1 MHRTV
6 NLFLL
11 LLALASAFALYALK
25 YDTRRLELRVQAL
38 QRTVGTLEGQIAALK
53 GRHAHLARPERIE
66 PLARA
71 LGLAPIRQGQYL
83 RIEAGPSSV
92 AESPAPA
99 EAQR

>member
-1 MHRTV
+1 MRTV

-11 LLALASAFALYALK
+11 LLALASAFALYVLK
-25 YDTRRLELRVQAL
+25 YDTRRQEVRVQAL
-38 QRTVGTLEGQIAALK
+38 QRTAETLQGQIAALK
-53 GRHAHLARPERIE
+53 GQHAHLARPERIE

-83 RIEAGPSSV
+83 RLEARPSSG

-99 EAQR
+99 PVER